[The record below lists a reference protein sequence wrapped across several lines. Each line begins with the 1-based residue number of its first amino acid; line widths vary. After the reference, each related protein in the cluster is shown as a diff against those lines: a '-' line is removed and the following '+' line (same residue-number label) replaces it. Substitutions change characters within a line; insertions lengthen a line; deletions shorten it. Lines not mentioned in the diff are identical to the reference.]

1 MPIVRRQSDCRTPQ
15 CPDCS
20 ISIEGEFAPPALLKL
35 TGAQIDFVEVFI
47 KNRGVIREVERELGV
62 SYPTVRARLDD
73 VITALGYSAKSAPER
88 RPPTTAARGVARSW
102 PISRTAKSPPT
113 KRSPHSTNPAPKTH
127 ESLKKEER
135 RSAMAISTIDGV
147 ESIRILRAAGNLKI
161 SGGDRPAIE
170 IDSSAAPRVTTNAG
184 VAEVTLRDNAI
195 ITVPA
200 GVTVEVEDLA
210 GNLDLSDLAT
220 PFVVTRVRGNLHARR
235 IGAISMRDTV
245 SGNVTIKEAG
255 AIDGVKVRGAL
266 SVESAGAITFSHV
279 AGELD
284 CRAIDGEVA
293 IEKIA
298 GGAACSGLR
307 APFIARVIGGH
318 LEIEDAAHVEAGVV
332 GGRVRASNLSGGL
345 QIGKIGGKLA
355 ADGVA
360 GEVAVGFVGGN
371 ARISHV
377 GGSLNLEDV
386 GGAIDLAGPF
396 PLDKAWSV
404 ASRGRVNVEV
414 DPSASLELDA
424 SAGWGRIRTYG
435 IDAAALK
442 WLDRNHVHGT
452 IGPDPASGAR
462 TKIAVE
468 TRGADVI
475 IAIADARER
484 DFSGRGY
491 RSRAGGFSAP
501 FEDLV
506 DDLGGE
512 IPAFVRSVLDAAGQ
526 FVAESGG
533 LSSGIVREV
542 TRDVKRSVSEGL
554 REVERAISAKSRSG
568 YPKTSASACRK
579 LGKEIGELVSEAV
592 RGGSREAR
600 TEMRDRVRNA
610 AREMRDK
617 IREAAR
623 DVRNRPH
630 DESAGTTQSNT
641 QSTTQSDAEKARAI
655 VSRRNSA
662 PAELSS

>member
-1 MPIVRRQSDCRTPQ
+1 
-15 CPDCS
+15 
-20 ISIEGEFAPPALLKL
+20 
-35 TGAQIDFVEVFI
+35 
-47 KNRGVIREVERELGV
+47 
-62 SYPTVRARLDD
+62 
-73 VITALGYSAKSAPER
+73 
-88 RPPTTAARGVARSW
+88 
-102 PISRTAKSPPT
+102 
-113 KRSPHSTNPAPKTH
+113 
-127 ESLKKEER
+127 
-135 RSAMAISTIDGV
+135 MAISTIDGV

-170 IDSSAAPRVTTNAG
+170 IDSGLAPRVTTNAG
-184 VAEVTLRDNAI
+184 IAEVTLRDNAS

-200 GVTVEVEDLA
+200 GIAVEVEDLA

-245 SGNVTIKEAG
+245 SGNVSIKEAG
-255 AIDGVKVRGAL
+255 AIDGIKVRGAL

-298 GGAACSGLR
+298 GGARLTGLR

-318 LEIEDAAHVEAGVV
+318 LEIEDAAHAEAGVV

-355 ADGVA
+355 ADTVA

-396 PLDKAWSV
+396 PLDKTWSV

-452 IGPDPASGAR
+452 IGADPASGAR
-462 TKIAVE
+462 TKIAIE

-475 IAIADARER
+475 IANADARER

-542 TRDVKRSVSEGL
+542 TRDVKRNVSEGL
-554 REVERAISAKSRSG
+554 REVERAISEIEERVPEDVG
-568 YPKTSASACRK
+568 ERLTK
-579 LGKEIGELVSEAV
+579 LGKEIGDLVSQAV

-600 TEMRDRVRNA
+600 TEMRDRVRQA

-617 IREAAR
+617 IRDAAR

-630 DESAGTTQSNT
+630 EEAGSTTQSAGGSTT
-641 QSTTQSDAEKARAI
+641 QSTTQSDTEKSSQSARFRPGGTVKLNRDDAI
-655 VSRRNSA
+655 LEILAAVKEGRLEPDEADDLINAWMEVSRGDDVRH
-662 PAELSS
+662 

>member
-1 MPIVRRQSDCRTPQ
+1 
-15 CPDCS
+15 
-20 ISIEGEFAPPALLKL
+20 
-35 TGAQIDFVEVFI
+35 
-47 KNRGVIREVERELGV
+47 
-62 SYPTVRARLDD
+62 
-73 VITALGYSAKSAPER
+73 
-88 RPPTTAARGVARSW
+88 
-102 PISRTAKSPPT
+102 
-113 KRSPHSTNPAPKTH
+113 
-127 ESLKKEER
+127 
-135 RSAMAISTIDGV
+135 MAISTIDGV

-170 IDSSAAPRVTTNAG
+170 IDSGVAPRVTTNAG
-184 VAEVTLRDNAI
+184 IAEVTLRDNAVI
-195 ITVPA
+195 AVPA
-200 GVTVEVEDLA
+200 GITVEVEDLA

-220 PFVVTRVRGNLHARR
+220 PLVVTRVRGNLRARR

-266 SVESAGAITFSHV
+266 SVESAGAITFSHI

-293 IEKIA
+293 IEKIV
-298 GGAACSGLR
+298 GGARLTGLR

-318 LEIEDAAHVEAGVV
+318 LEIEDAAHAEAGVV

-355 ADGVA
+355 ADTVA

-396 PLDKAWSV
+396 PLDKTWSV

-414 DPSASLELDA
+414 DPGASLELDA

-462 TKIAVE
+462 TKIAIE

-475 IAIADARER
+475 IANADARER

-533 LSSGIVREV
+533 VSSGIVREV
-542 TRDVKRSVSEGL
+542 TRDVKRNVSEGL
-554 REVERAISAKSRSG
+554 REVERAISEIEERVPEDVG
-568 YPKTSASACRK
+568 ERLTK
-579 LGKEIGELVSEAV
+579 LGKEIGDLVSQAV

-600 TEMRDRVRNA
+600 TEMRDRVRQA

-617 IREAAR
+617 IRDAAR
-623 DVRNRPH
+623 DMRNRPH
-630 DESAGTTQSNT
+630 EEAGSTTQSTSGSTT
-641 QSTTQSDAEKARAI
+641 QSTTQSDTEKTEKSSQSAKFRPGGTVKLNRDDAI
-655 VSRRNSA
+655 LEILAAVKDGRLEPDEADDLINAWMEVSRGDDVRH
-662 PAELSS
+662 

>member
-1 MPIVRRQSDCRTPQ
+1 
-15 CPDCS
+15 
-20 ISIEGEFAPPALLKL
+20 
-35 TGAQIDFVEVFI
+35 
-47 KNRGVIREVERELGV
+47 
-62 SYPTVRARLDD
+62 
-73 VITALGYSAKSAPER
+73 
-88 RPPTTAARGVARSW
+88 
-102 PISRTAKSPPT
+102 
-113 KRSPHSTNPAPKTH
+113 
-127 ESLKKEER
+127 
-135 RSAMAISTIDGV
+135 MAISTIDGI

-161 SGGDRPAIE
+161 TGGARAAIE
-170 IDSSAAPRVTTNAG
+170 IDTNTAPRVTTNAG
-184 VAEVTLRDNAI
+184 VAEVTLRDNASV
-195 ITVPA
+195 TVPA

-210 GNLDLSDLAT
+210 GNLDLAELAT
-220 PFVVTRVRGNLHARR
+220 PLVVTRVRGNLHARR

-245 SGNVTIKEAG
+245 GGNVTIKEAG
-255 AIDGVKVRGAL
+255 AIDGLKVRGSL
-266 SVESAGAITFSHV
+266 SVESAGAITFSHIS
-279 AGELD
+279 GGFD

-298 GGAACSGLR
+298 GGANLLGVH

-371 ARISHV
+371 ARISRV
-377 GGSLNLEDV
+377 AGSLNLEDV
-386 GGAIDLAGPF
+386 GGAVELAGPF

-404 ASRGRVNVEV
+404 ASRGRVNLEV
-414 DPSASLELDA
+414 DASASLELDA
-424 SAGWGRIRTYG
+424 AAGWGRIRTYG

-442 WLDRNHVHGT
+442 WLGRNHVHGSV
-452 IGPDPASGAR
+452 GADPAAGAR

-475 IAIADARER
+475 VAVADARDR
-484 DFSGRGY
+484 DFSGRGH
-491 RSRAGGFSAP
+491 RARAGDSFSAP
-501 FEDLV
+501 FEDFV

-554 REVERAISAKSRSG
+554 REVERAIGEIEDRVPDDVGARLS
-568 YPKTSASACRK
+568 K

-600 TEMRDRVRNA
+600 NEMRDRVRHA

-617 IREAAR
+617 IREATR
-623 DVRNRPH
+623 DLRNRPR
-630 DESAGTTQSNT
+630 DEAAGTTQSNT
-641 QSTTQSDAEKARAI
+641 QSTTQSDAEKAARDSQSAKFRPGGTVKLNRDDAI
-655 VSRRNSA
+655 LEILAAVKDGRLEPDEADDLINAWMEVSRGDEVRH
-662 PAELSS
+662 

>member
-1 MPIVRRQSDCRTPQ
+1 
-15 CPDCS
+15 
-20 ISIEGEFAPPALLKL
+20 
-35 TGAQIDFVEVFI
+35 
-47 KNRGVIREVERELGV
+47 
-62 SYPTVRARLDD
+62 
-73 VITALGYSAKSAPER
+73 
-88 RPPTTAARGVARSW
+88 
-102 PISRTAKSPPT
+102 
-113 KRSPHSTNPAPKTH
+113 
-127 ESLKKEER
+127 
-135 RSAMAISTIDGV
+135 MAISTIDGV
-147 ESIRILRAAGNLKI
+147 ESIRILRASGNLKI
-161 SGGDRPAIE
+161 AGTDRPAIE
-170 IDSSAAPRVTTNAG
+170 IDSGVAPRVTTNAG
-184 VAEVTLRDNAI
+184 VAEVTLRDNASI
-195 ITVPA
+195 AVPA
-200 GVTVEVEDLA
+200 GVTIEVEDLA
-210 GNLDLSDLAT
+210 GNLDVSNLAT
-220 PFVVTRVRGNLHARR
+220 PFAVTRVRGNLHARR

-245 SGNVTIKEAG
+245 SGNVSIKEAG
-255 AIDGVKVRGAL
+255 AVDGLKIRGGL
-266 SVESAGAITFSHV
+266 SVESAGAITFSHI
-279 AGELD
+279 AGGFD

-298 GGAACSGLR
+298 GSANLIGVH

-318 LEIEDAAHVEAGVV
+318 LEIEDAAHIEAGVV

-360 GEVAVGFVGGN
+360 GEVAIGFVGGN
-371 ARISHV
+371 ARISRV
-377 GGSLNLEDV
+377 AGSLNLEDV
-386 GGAIDLAGPF
+386 GGAIDLSGPF

-404 ASRGRVNVEV
+404 ASRGRVNIEV

-442 WLDRNHVHGT
+442 WLDRNHVHGPV
-452 IGPDPASGAR
+452 GPEPASGAR

-475 IAIADARER
+475 VASADARER

-491 RSRAGGFSAP
+491 RSRAGDSFAAP
-501 FEDLV
+501 FEDFV

-512 IPAFVRSVLDAAGQ
+512 IPVFVRSVLDAAGQ

-554 REVERAISAKSRSG
+554 REVERAIGEIEDRVPDDVGARLS
-568 YPKTSASACRK
+568 K

-600 TEMRDRVRNA
+600 NEMRDRVRQA

-617 IREAAR
+617 IREATR
-623 DVRNRPH
+623 DMRNRPH
-630 DESAGTTQSNT
+630 DKPDSTTQSNT
-641 QSTTQSDAEKARAI
+641 QSTTQSDTEKSSKSAQFRPGGTVKLNRDDAI
-655 VSRRNSA
+655 LEILAAVKDGRLEPDEADDLINAWMEVSRGDDVRH
-662 PAELSS
+662 